1 MAYFIH
7 FVSNPLSIIIDTI
20 KYQLSNLINSIR
32 NQRFIK
38 YDLLIEMIWLFE
50 NAWVLILFIKMFSE
64 NGPSQ
69 NMNSKF
75 WLIYEWKLLSLV
87 RDISNHILNIK
98 ILFYTYHRIDSEN
111 IVWISTQCKSKPR
124 WDYFASFMLFYYM
137 YMITPFNLLTFMW
150 LSMF

>member
-20 KYQLSNLINSIR
+20 KYQLSHLINSIR

-64 NGPSQ
+64 NGSSQ

-87 RDISNHILNIK
+87 RDISNHLLNIK
-98 ILFYTYHRIDSEN
+98 ILFYIYHRIDGEN
-111 IVWISTQCKSKPR
+111 IVWISTQCKSKTR
-124 WDYFASFMLFYYM
+124 WYYFASFMLFYN
-137 YMITPFNLLTFMW
+137 MITPFKLLTFM
-150 LSMF
+150 SMF

>member
-20 KYQLSNLINSIR
+20 KYQLSHLINSIR

-64 NGPSQ
+64 NGSSQ

-87 RDISNHILNIK
+87 RDISNHLLNMK
-98 ILFYTYHRIDSEN
+98 ILFYKTIESMAKTSYGTPHSANR
-111 IVWISTQCKSKPR
+111 KPGEIILHLLC
-124 WDYFASFMLFYYM
+124 SF
-137 YMITPFNLLTFMW
+137 IIWLLP
-150 LSMF
+150 LNY